1 MDLKVQGEV
10 LRETHARMTE
20 ERNTGGSGGDR
31 EKLAWKIKEGRWWR
45 WGGRNGTQWR
55 RRNREWI
62 RKQKWRAKRA
72 QSVSDKET
80 FSSKVTDSSKCPAKC
95 VLHWNSTAQPISGG
109 KITGPNPP
117 AARGSTRSPVAFY
130 QFGRIRNYFPELKTD
145 AFLHISY
152 HKCIQLRYNIL

>member
-45 WGGRNGTQWR
+45 WGAEKWDTM
-55 RRNREWI
+55 EKK
-62 RKQKWRAKRA
+62 KQKWRAKRA

-80 FSSKVTDSSKCPAKC
+80 FSSKVTDSSKC
-95 VLHWNSTAQPISGG
+95 VLHWNGTAQPISGG
-109 KITGPNPP
+109 KITGLNPP
-117 AARGSTRSPVAFY
+117 AARSSTESPVAFY